1 MTQLVKYDA
10 ARKALVEATRVDEA
24 KPIRDMAGAM
34 QVYAR
39 QAKDRELIELATEIL
54 LRAERR
60 AGTSQ
65 GRAHI
70 SGKNAARQ
78 ARATAMPISFAR
90 REQIRLSE
98 LGKQFRVKNK
108 SVKRY
113 HRPALPHARK
123 ILMVCSTRP
132 NKVECS
138 R

>member
-60 AGTSQ
+60 AGELLAEMKERVERERTGGDRKS
-65 GRAHI
+65 R
-70 SGKNAARQ
+70 SYAATMIDI
-78 ARATAMPISFAR
+78 A
-90 REQIRLSE
+90 
-98 LGKQFRVKNK
+98 
-108 SVKRY
+108 
-113 HRPALPHARK
+113 
-123 ILMVCSTRP
+123 
-132 NKVECS
+132 
-138 R
+138 